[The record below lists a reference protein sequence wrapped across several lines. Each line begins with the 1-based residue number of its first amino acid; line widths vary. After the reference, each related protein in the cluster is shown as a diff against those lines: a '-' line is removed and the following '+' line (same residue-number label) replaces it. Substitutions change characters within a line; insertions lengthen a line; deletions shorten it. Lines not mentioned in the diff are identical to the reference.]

1 MSTLIFFNF
10 FVVVKS
16 WDLLQWFLQLKIAF
30 IFWLMLSVKLKIIC
44 FESIDIIDFDFIWCD
59 FIWFY
64 SILLGFLSIF
74 DPCYQTILSCLSF
87 TFYFFLFY
95 LILSYVMNIY
105 TSLSGNVTDGIS
117 LKKISEFIKAAP
129 RPVNVKF
136 RDPSR

>member
-1 MSTLIFFNF
+1 MI
-10 FVVVKS
+10 
-16 WDLLQWFLQLKIAF
+16 F
-30 IFWLMLSVKLKIIC
+30 IF
-44 FESIDIIDFDFIWCD
+44 IDIIDFDFVLCD
-59 FIWFY
+59 IILFY

-87 TFYFFLFY
+87 IFYFSLFY
-95 LILSYVMNIY
+95 LILSYVMNIH

-117 LKKISEFIKAAP
+117 LKKISEYIKAAP